1 MKRLIQ
7 NIIFI
12 VALFY
17 APSVLCQAQDTKIVA
32 DSIVPNGELPELRVF
47 LDSAIISSPLLKVS
61 DKQISQVFEQIKI
74 EKKSWS
80 DYLSLDANAKYGL
93 YNQISLSD
101 ITAATAS
108 DAGIQSKNQQLNY
121 FFGVTFKLPFSDI
134 ATKKNKLKILND
146 NIDEKQQQK
155 EELKNQLKQL
165 IVEQY
170 YNLIYLNKSMKINQ
184 NMLQS
189 MSINLMKAERDI
201 QTGIITLEN
210 YNAMVYQQGKA
221 EDSFYK
227 AKSEYYAQ
235 YKKLMIICG
244 LKY

>member
-7 NIIFI
+7 YIILI
-12 VALFY
+12 IALFS
-17 APSVLCQAQDTKIVA
+17 APLTSCLAQDNKVA
-32 DSIVPNGELPELRVF
+32 EDSILLNSDLPELSVF
-47 LDSAIISSPLLKVS
+47 LESALKNSPLLKVS

-74 EKKSWS
+74 EKNSWS

-93 YNQISLSD
+93 YNQITLSD
-101 ITAATAS
+101 ITAATAN
-108 DAGIQSKNQQLNY
+108 DAGTQSKNQQLNY
-121 FFGVTFKLPFSDI
+121 FFGVTFKMPLSDI
-134 ATKKNKLKILND
+134 ANKKNKLKILNE

-165 IVEQY
+165 VVEQY

-184 NMLQS
+184 DMLQS
-189 MSINLMKAERDI
+189 FSINLMKSERDI

-210 YNAMVYQQGKA
+210 YNGVVFQKGKA

-227 AKSEYYAQ
+227 AKSEYFSQ